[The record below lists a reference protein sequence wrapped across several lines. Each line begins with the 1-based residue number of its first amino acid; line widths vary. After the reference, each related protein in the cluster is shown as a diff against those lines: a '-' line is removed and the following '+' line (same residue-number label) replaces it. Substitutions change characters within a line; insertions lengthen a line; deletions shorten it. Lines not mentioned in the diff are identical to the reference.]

1 MVCRI
6 FQKHGSGPQNG
17 AQYGAPYMEEEW
29 EEEDD
34 AIENAPANGTS
45 AGMAT
50 ITCTVDEESNEED
63 ENGYCKTNELAQV
76 SSTIFFSRICR
87 RAAYHCIKKRKKGQ
101 NSQSTHTTTHPRHTP
116 PPQPLWFTV

>member
-1 MVCRI
+1 VVCRI

-34 AIENAPANGTS
+34 AIENAPASGTS

-50 ITCTVDEESNEED
+50 NTCTVDEESNEED

-76 SSTIFFSRICR
+76 SSTILFAFCK
-87 RAAYHCIKKRKKGQ
+87 C
-101 NSQSTHTTTHPRHTP
+101 
-116 PPQPLWFTV
+116 

>member
-34 AIENAPANGTS
+34 AIENAPASGTS

-50 ITCTVDEESNEED
+50 ITCAADEESNEED

-116 PPQPLWFTV
+116 AP